1 LLRFLAQR
9 LIQLVPLLFLVALI
23 VFLIMHALP
32 GDPVA
37 LMLQGAEGGVA
48 SVERLD
54 ELRAQLGLN
63 DPLPLQFW
71 HFLTAALVGDL
82 GISVRFHEPVT
93 GLILDRFG
101 STLLLATSGLAVA
114 IIIGCPLGALGAV
127 WRDSWVD
134 VASMGL
140 SYVGASMPVYWL
152 GLVLILTFSFSLGWF
167 PPAGGGDAASL
178 VLPAMT
184 LGVSASGLISRLVR
198 ANLIEVLGEDYIR
211 TGRSK
216 GLGEAAILWRHAAMN
231 AMIPVVTVL
240 GLQFGAMLAG
250 TVVTETVFSRPGVGR
265 LVVNAILWKDY
276 PLVQG
281 CVLFIAAVYLLV
293 NLLVDVAYAWID
305 PRVGVSIKA
314 TS

>member
-1 LLRFLAQR
+1 LLRFAATRSL
-9 LIQLVPLLFLVALI
+9 QLVPLLLVVSLI
-23 VFLIMHALP
+23 VFMIMHALP

-48 SVERLD
+48 SPERLA

-63 DPLPLQFW
+63 DPLLLQYGRFVA
-71 HFLTAALVGDL
+71 HALEGDL
-82 GISVRFHEPVT
+82 GMSVRFHEPVT
-93 GLILDRFG
+93 GLITDRFG
-101 STLLLATSGLAVA
+101 STLALAFSGLAVA
-114 IIIGCPLGALGAV
+114 IVLGVPLGALAAT
-127 WRDSWVD
+127 RRNSWID

-140 SYVGASMPVYWL
+140 SYIGASMPVYWL
-152 GLVLILTFSFSLGWF
+152 ALVLILAFSFGLGWF
-167 PPAGGGDAASL
+167 PPAGGGTWQSL
-178 VLPAMT
+178 VLPAVT

-198 ANLIEVLGEDYIR
+198 SNLIEVFSEDYIR

-216 GLGEAAILWRHAAMN
+216 GLSEGAILWGHALKN
-231 AMIPVVTVL
+231 AMMPVVTVM

-293 NLLVDVAYAWID
+293 NLLVDVAYAALD
-305 PRVGVSIKA
+305 PRIVP
-314 TS
+314 